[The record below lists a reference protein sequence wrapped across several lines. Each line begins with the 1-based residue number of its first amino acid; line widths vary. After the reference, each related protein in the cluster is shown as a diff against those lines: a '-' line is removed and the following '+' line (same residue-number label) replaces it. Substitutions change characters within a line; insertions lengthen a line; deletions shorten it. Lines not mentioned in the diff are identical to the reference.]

1 MDGRKCNTTIKT
13 EGADKLVQTQLDQ
26 KTGAVQSIITR
37 EIVGDELVQVIITLS
52 YVILKLFILI
62 YYFIKDFDCW

>member
-37 EIVGDELVQVIITLS
+37 EIVGDELVQVIITIS